1 MANTVLQN
9 VQRGIIFVQALML
22 ALVTS
27 FLTIKLI
34 KKRIDLKPDK
44 YSQNRAREELPAD
57 SAAEKYKESY
67 ITEHQV

>member
-9 VQRGIIFVQALML
+9 VQRGIIFVQVLML
-22 ALVTS
+22 TFIAS

-44 YSQNRAREELPAD
+44 YSQDKPREELPEN
-57 SAAEKYKESY
+57 SAAEKYKES
-67 ITEHQV
+67 